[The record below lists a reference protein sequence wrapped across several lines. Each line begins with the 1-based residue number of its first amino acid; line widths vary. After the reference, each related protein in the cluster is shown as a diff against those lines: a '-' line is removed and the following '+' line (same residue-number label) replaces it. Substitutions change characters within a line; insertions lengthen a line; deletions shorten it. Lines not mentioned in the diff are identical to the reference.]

1 MQITEYQ
8 KLYSLEESYWW
19 YRGLRELILSALQ
32 IPDKGAEFRL
42 LDAGCGTG
50 GLLSTIQ
57 KQFGAIG
64 LDSMEEAIAMS
75 KKRGVKLIV
84 RGSVDK
90 LPFHAESIDCVV
102 SLDVLYHSGVD
113 DDEMALREFHRVMKP
128 SGELVL
134 NLPAYRFL
142 LSAHDKAVHS
152 RRRYTK
158 RNLVAKLNGA
168 GFQIQ
173 KITYRN
179 FFLFPPIFVWRMFRK
194 AFKESVSS
202 SDLFYLPPTVN
213 LILLQIIRC
222 ENLLLRWIRF
232 PFGTS
237 VFCIARKA

>member
-8 KLYSLEESYWW
+8 KLYRLEESHWW

-32 IPDKGAEFRL
+32 MPNRGAEFRV

-50 GLLSTIQ
+50 GLLSNIQ
-57 KQFGAIG
+57 EHFRAVG
-64 LDSMEEAIAMS
+64 LDLKEEALLLS
-75 KKRGVKLIV
+75 KKKGLQLLI
-84 RGSVDK
+84 RGSVEG
-90 LPFHAESIDCVV
+90 LPFPAESFDSIV
-102 SLDVLYHSGVD
+102 SLDVLYHSEVA
-113 DDEMALREFHRVMKP
+113 DDEVALREFHRVIKP

-142 LSAHDKAVHS
+142 LSAHDKVVHS
-152 RRRYTK
+152 QRRYTK
-158 RNLVAKLNGA
+158 RNLAKKLKA
-168 GFQIQ
+168 TGFQIQ

-194 AFKESVSS
+194 AIEESDSS
-202 SDLFYLPPTVN
+202 SDLFYLPPIVN

-222 ENLLLRWIRF
+222 ENFLLKWISF

-237 VFCIARKA
+237 IFCIARKA